1 MTTEEKLQQL
11 EAISAEVA
19 ACVKC
24 PLHQGRTH
32 TVPGEGNPN
41 SPLLFIGEA
50 PGFHEDQQGR
60 PFVGAAGQFLESLL
74 RSIGVSRQQVF
85 IANVVKCRPP
95 NNRDPEAGEVSA
107 CNTYLDRQI
116 AAIDPLVIVTLGRY
130 SLNKFIPGQR
140 ISRIH
145 GQPRQIG
152 GRTVMPMYHP
162 AAALHRGSLRR
173 EIEADFAK
181 IPAVVRAARQ
191 SATEQPAEPEADI
204 DPTPPPEQ
212 LSLL

>member
-1 MTTEEKLQQL
+1 MTGEEKLEQL
-11 EAISAEVA
+11 EAIASEIAE
-19 ACVKC
+19 CVKC
-24 PLHQGRTH
+24 PLHEGRSC

-74 RSIGVSRQQVF
+74 KSIGVSREQVF

-95 NNRDPEAGEVSA
+95 DNRDPETGEISA

-116 AAIDPLVIVTLGRY
+116 EAIDPLVIVTLGRY
-130 SLNKFIPGQR
+130 SLGRYLPGER

-145 GQPRQIG
+145 GQPRQVG
-152 GRTVMPMYHP
+152 SRTIMPMYHP
-162 AAALHRGSLRR
+162 AAALHRGALRR

-181 IPAVVRAARQ
+181 IPDIVREVRQ
-191 SATEQPAEPEADI
+191 SSAEQQNDEQPAVES
-204 DPTPPPEQ
+204 TPPPEQ

>member
-1 MTTEEKLQQL
+1 MTTEEKRQQL

-19 ACVKC
+19 ACEKC

-95 NNRDPEAGEVSA
+95 DNRDPEAGEVSA

-145 GQPRQIG
+145 GQPRRIG

-162 AAALHRGSLRR
+162 PPPSTAA
-173 EIEADFAK
+173 
-181 IPAVVRAARQ
+181 PYAARSRPISPKSPLS
-191 SATEQPAEPEADI
+191 SARHGRVRPSSRPSRSR
-204 DPTPPPEQ
+204 P
-212 LSLL
+212 

>member
-1 MTTEEKLQQL
+1 MTTEEKPQKL

-24 PLHQGRTH
+24 PLHQGRTR

-74 RSIGVSRQQVF
+74 RSIGVSRRQVF

-95 NNRDPEAGEVSA
+95 DNRDPEAGEVSA
-107 CNTYLDRQI
+107 CDTYLDRQI